1 MTIDYLSPHV
11 HKVYNT
17 VSGNPPQFHRD
28 QWVCSFFCCSCMGRS
43 VFPLPSLIE

>member
-1 MTIDYLSPHV
+1 MTIDYLTPHV

-28 QWVCSFFCCSCMGRS
+28 QWVCSFFVALVWVI
-43 VFPLPSLIE
+43 VFFHYLL